1 MSKLKNSYVDSTI
14 LGGQNISVGY
24 DLISSSATYVVDINK
39 DLIEYIEFAFQIMGI
54 DLTYEDFKRMSSDE
68 KISFLRDI
76 KINKIL

>member
-24 DLISSSATYVVDINK
+24 DLISSSTTYVVDINK
-39 DLIEYIEFAFQIMGI
+39 DLIEYIEFSFQIMGI